1 MEDSDCTWPW
11 RDEKSRKYISFSGIT
26 TSRKEWSIAN
36 DQTIKGG
43 KEPAQMNKELLIKLE
58 PKKEKF
64 KRLKQGQ
71 MLEDEY

>member
-1 MEDSDCTWPW
+1 MVH
-11 RDEKSRKYISFSGIT
+11 
-26 TSRKEWSIAN
+26 AN
-36 DQTIKGG
+36 DQTIKDG

-64 KRLKQGQ
+64 KSSKQGQ

>member
-1 MEDSDCTWPW
+1 MVH
-11 RDEKSRKYISFSGIT
+11 
-26 TSRKEWSIAN
+26 AN

-64 KRLKQGQ
+64 KRLKEGQ